1 MNELERLEETILA
14 LEAQREVL
22 GPAVVETALAPLREK
37 LAALRSQSSGQQ
49 RRHVT
54 VLFAELIGAA
64 ALAQSLDAEDLN
76 QLLNTL
82 WARLD
87 RIIVDHGGRI
97 DKHVGGEV
105 MALWGVVTA
114 REDDAERAIECALA
128 LRSAAANFEIPPA
141 DAAGAASLQLRIG
154 VHTGPALLGAVG
166 SRGEY
171 TAMGDTVNL
180 ASRLEYAAGADT
192 ILVSHDTFRQVQGI
206 FSVRKL
212 APLVVKGK
220 SEPVQ
225 AYEVLLA
232 KPRMF
237 RIPSRGVEGIDTPTI
252 GQAEELS
259 QLQDSLLQ
267 VCGDGLAQTVLVT
280 GEAGMG
286 KSRLLDD
293 FRAWIEPQ
301 PIIYRMFQGRA
312 TLQTATLPYALL
324 RDLFAFRFGL
334 QDSDP
339 PALACQKMEAGF
351 ESFMGPEGREKA
363 HFVGALIGMDYSD
376 SPYLAAVRADARQ
389 LRDRALQY
397 LAAFF
402 MAVMRE
408 LPVVAYIEN
417 IHWADPHSLAALD
430 FLAHNLK
437 DQPFLLICTARPL
450 LFERFPDWGKNHPN
464 FAAIHLLPLAEAET
478 RQLVAE
484 ILRKVPVL
492 PQVLSELIVTQS
504 GGNPYYVEELVKML
518 MDDGVILPG
527 DDEWTVAPERLVTL
541 HVPPTLTGVIEAR
554 LDSLP
559 AAQREVLQRAAIVGR
574 VFWAEAVAVL
584 ASPDGSA
591 AGLAAVEEALAGL
604 NGRDLVFRRP
614 SSAFAET
621 TEYVFQHTILHEVTY
636 ETVLKRQR
644 RADHARVARWLMQ
657 RSGER
662 AEEYA
667 GSIARH
673 LEQAEE
679 YEGAATWY
687 QRAGIRS
694 AAQYAND
701 NAVHYFT
708 RALELTPTDHL
719 PRRYELLVHRTRV
732 YDLLGERSAQAADL
746 AALAVLAEALND
758 DRRRIEVML
767 MRSSLA
773 EIGGDYDA
781 ALNLAEAGIALAQ
794 DCGVTTLEAE
804 GRVLAGLAHLRLHNY
819 AVAQEQLQRA
829 LALTRRDTLLPLRAQ
844 TLRLMANILLDQGQ
858 VQSAM
863 EYQQQALEIA
873 RQVGDRRA
881 EGQAYN
887 GLGGAASS
895 QENFT
900 AAIGYYA
907 EYLRLSQEI
916 GDRSGAG
923 AAFNN
928 MGDIHLKTGRAEL
941 ARTHFLQ
948 ALDMNRQ
955 AGNWRGE
962 VIALANLG
970 ETAVSQGLLDEAAS
984 WHRLF
989 LERCCQR
996 GDWNGQCWGHYNL
1009 AQVALRQQDLV
1020 TARRELEA
1028 ASECLAHSYD
1038 ADIRQRVHQA
1048 LAELQ
1053 PEPPDDLPADLMADV
1068 QSEPSAD
1075 LPSDPPPARPQDLPS
1090 D

>member
-14 LEAQREVL
+14 LEAQRAVL
-22 GPAVVETALAPLREK
+22 GSAVVDTALAPLREK
-37 LAALRSQSSGQQ
+37 LAVLRSQSAGQQ

-54 VLFAELIGAA
+54 VLFAELIGAS

-76 QLLNTL
+76 QLLNAL
-82 WARLD
+82 WAELD
-87 RIIVDHGGRI
+87 RLILDYGGRI

-105 MALWGVVTA
+105 MALWGVAAA

-128 LRSAAANFEIPPA
+128 LRAAARSFQLPLPA
-141 DAAGAASLQLRIG
+141 AAETASLQLRLG
-154 VHTGPALLGAVG
+154 LHTGPALLGAVG
-166 SRGEY
+166 SRGEF

-180 ASRLEYAAGADT
+180 ANRLEHAAEADM
-192 ILVSHDTFRQVQGI
+192 ILISHDTFRQVQGI

-252 GQAEELS
+252 GQAEELTR
-259 QLQDSLLQ
+259 LQTILLQ
-267 VCGDGLAQTVLVT
+267 VCNDSTAQTVLVT

-312 TLQTATLPYALL
+312 TLQTAALPYALL

-351 ESFMGPEGREKA
+351 EGFMGSGGREKA

-376 SPYLAAVRADARQ
+376 SPYLAAVRSDARQ

-397 LAAFF
+397 LVEFF
-402 MAVMRE
+402 TAVMRE

-417 IHWADPHSLAALD
+417 IHWADPHSLATLD
-430 FLAHNLK
+430 FLAARLEG
-437 DQPFLLICTARPL
+437 QPFLLICTARPL
-450 LFERFPDWGKNHPN
+450 LFERFPDWGKNHPG
-464 FAAIHLLPLAEAET
+464 FTPIHLVPLSEAET
-478 RQLVAE
+478 RQLVIE
-484 ILRKVPVL
+484 ILRKVPAL

-518 MDDGVILPG
+518 MDDGVIIPG
-527 DDEWTVAPERLVTL
+527 DVEWQVTPERLVTL

-559 AAQREVLQRAAIVGR
+559 APQREVLQRAAVVGR
-574 VFWAEAVAVL
+574 VFWAEAVASLL
-584 ASPDGSA
+584 AQDASA
-591 AGLAAVEEALAGL
+591 SNLPAVEAALAGL
-604 NGRDLVFRRP
+604 NTRDLVFRRT
-614 SSAFAET
+614 SSAFADT
-621 TEYVFQHTILHEVTY
+621 GEYVFQHTILHEVTY

-644 RADHARVARWLMQ
+644 RADHARVARWLIQ

-667 GSIARH
+667 GAIAGH
-673 LEQAEE
+673 LEYAEE
-679 YEGAATWY
+679 LEGAATWY

-708 RALELTPTDHL
+708 RSLDLTPADHL
-719 PRRYELLVHRTRV
+719 PRRYELLVHRVQV

-746 AALAVLAEALND
+746 LTLAALAEALND
-758 DRRRIEVML
+758 DRRRVEVML
-767 MRSSLA
+767 MRASLA
-773 EIGGDYDA
+773 EISGDYET
-781 ALNLAEAGIALAQ
+781 ALTLAEAGIALAQ
-794 DCGVTTLEAE
+794 VSGVTTLQAE
-804 GRVLAGLAHLRLHNY
+804 GHVLAGLSHLRLHNY
-819 AVAQEQLQRA
+819 PVAQDQLQRA
-829 LALTRRDTLLPLRAQ
+829 LTLTRQDSLLPLRARA
-844 TLRLMANILLDQGQ
+844 LRLMANILMEQGQ

-873 RQVGDRRA
+873 RQLGDRRA

-887 GLGGAASS
+887 GLGSAACR
-895 QENFT
+895 QQNFT
-900 AAIGYYA
+900 AAIGYYE

-916 GDRSGAG
+916 GDRTGAG
-923 AAFNN
+923 SACNN
-928 MGDIHLKTGRAEL
+928 LGDAYLKLGQADV
-941 ARTHFLQ
+941 ARQHFVQ
-948 ALDMNRQ
+948 ALEMNHQ

-970 ETAVSQGLLDEAAS
+970 ETAVYQGLFDEAAG
-984 WHRLF
+984 WHQQF
-989 LERCCQR
+989 LERCLQR

-1009 AQVALRQQDLV
+1009 AQVAIRQQDFS
-1020 TARRELEA
+1020 TARQELEA
-1028 ASECLAHSYD
+1028 AARCLAHSHD
-1038 ADIRQRVHQA
+1038 ADIKQRVQQA
-1048 LAELQ
+1048 LA
-1053 PEPPDDLPADLMADV
+1053 DLP
-1068 QSEPSAD
+1068 
-1075 LPSDPPPARPQDLPS
+1075 PA
-1090 D
+1090 